1 MILTS
6 YVDATGKTRTAS
18 RDALDAVRNA
28 LGDIPDAKV
37 RVVWDGSVPYGYHE
51 DGDTFVISAPRQA
64 HAPKA
69 KKSWGVFVPLAAAHS
84 RRSWGAGDLGDLLR
98 YREWSQQHGA
108 DYVATLP
115 LLAAFDDEPSPY
127 SPVSRLYWNELY
139 LDVERL
145 PEYREGDRDDAGIA
159 HLNQLRDVDYAG
171 VRRAKRRVLEK
182 LAERWTPSDDFARDY
197 AEWRAAHEQKDSVR
211 YHRYVQTRI
220 AEQMRAL
227 GKSLYL
233 DFPIGVNGGG
243 YDVHCYPDSF
253 VKGMSVGA
261 PPDAFF
267 TKGQNWGFPPLHPD
281 VMRARRY
288 DYFRAAIRHHVSHA
302 GVLRLDHVMGL
313 HRLFWIPDGMEA
325 KDGVYV
331 EYPAEELYAIV
342 VLESHL
348 HECAIVGED
357 LGTVPDYVPSAM
369 AALGLRRMF
378 VIEYEAALRPP
389 DAATVASVNTHDMPP
404 WAAWWDGQDIEDR
417 LEHGLL
423 DALGAR
429 EEREKRE
436 EIRRT
441 FTRSL
446 HAPYDRGR
454 VLVAALEWLAA
465 SEAEIVLVNLEDLW
479 GERVPQNVPGMPE
492 RSWRHKLREG
502 LEETMADTHV
512 RNVLTRIQERRKA
525 DGNEK

>member
-1 MILTS
+1 MIQTS
-6 YVDATGKTRTAS
+6 YVDATGKTRNAS
-18 RDALDAVRNA
+18 RDTLAAVREA
-28 LGDIPDAKV
+28 LGEIPPANI

-51 DGDTFVISAPRQA
+51 DGDTFVISAPPHA
-64 HAPKA
+64 HAPK
-69 KKSWGVFVPLAAAHS
+69 SRTWGVFVPLASAHS

-98 YREWSQQHGA
+98 YREWSQHLGA
-108 DYVATLP
+108 EFVATLP

-127 SPVSRLYWNELY
+127 SPVSRLYWNEMY

-145 PEYREGDRDDAGIA
+145 PEYREGDRDDAA
-159 HLNQLRDVDYAG
+159 VAYLNQLTDVDYTA
-171 VRRAKRRVLEK
+171 VRRAKRAVLEK
-182 LAERWTPSDDFARDY
+182 LADRWTPADDFALDY
-197 AEWRAAHEQKDSVR
+197 ARWRARHEQKDSIR
-211 YHRYVQTRI
+211 YHQYVQTRI
-220 AEQMRAL
+220 AEQMLSA
-227 GKSLYL
+227 GKTLYL
-233 DFPIGVNGGG
+233 DFPLGVHGDG
-243 YDVHCYPDSF
+243 YDAWRFSDSF
-253 VKGMSVGA
+253 VKGVSVGA

-281 VMRARRY
+281 VIRARRY
-288 DYFRAAIRHHVSHA
+288 DYLRAAIRHHVTHA

-313 HRLFWIPDGMEA
+313 HRLYWIPNGADA

-331 EYPAEELYAIV
+331 EYPAEELYAMV

-348 HECAIVGED
+348 HQCAIVGED
-357 LGTVPDYVPSAM
+357 LGTVPKEVPRAM

-378 VIEYEAALRPP
+378 VVQYEAALRTP
-389 DAATVASVNTHDMPP
+389 DAQSVASINTHDMPT
-404 WAAWWDGQDIEDR
+404 WAAWWEGKDIEDR
-417 LEHGLL
+417 VEGGLL
-423 DALGAR
+423 DERGAR

-441 FTRSL
+441 FTRAL

-454 VLVAALEWLAA
+454 MLVAILEWLAA

-479 GERVPQNVPGMPE
+479 GEVRPQNVPGMPE

-502 LEETMADTHV
+502 LEETMADTQV
-512 RNVLTRIQERRKA
+512 RTVLARIHERRKA